1 MADCSHFKEKWL
13 QDIQKYQRKF
23 VAKMLLTKERMVW
36 LEYLYNTKKP
46 VESTFHCR
54 FCFQLCNGLQSF
66 VSNRPLLS
74 EEAGYFV
81 ANYIRLWKQ
90 IIEHPQSLMQ

>member
-1 MADCSHFKEKWL
+1 
-13 QDIQKYQRKF
+13 
-23 VAKMLLTKERMVW
+23 MVW
-36 LEYLYNTKKP
+36 LDYLYNTKKP
-46 VESTFHCR
+46 VESTFRCR
-54 FCFQLCNGLQSF
+54 FCFQLRNRLQSF

-81 ANYIRLWKQ
+81 VNYIHLWKQ